1 MVLAIRVRDIQ
12 NCQIEWIKV
21 RGGFAWYFENFG
33 DLVLTQPTYTQCEFT
48 IVSALPNHAV
58 VAPVVVRGS
67 RYVFKYGEGR
77 HLVYRGYKKEET
89 IELSFQL
96 ENIISPYFYYLI
108 EVYKNIATLYQR
120 FSYFDNKDQSW
131 SPAIPMA
138 LLL

>member
-1 MVLAIRVRDIQ
+1 MVLAIGVRDIQ
-12 NCQIEWIKV
+12 NCRIEWIKV

-48 IVSALPNHAV
+48 IISALPNHAV

-108 EVYKNIATLYQR
+108 EVYKNITTLYQR

-138 LLL
+138 PLL